1 MNAPLLV
8 ASGSDRIDARG
19 PSPDPSVTAGGQLL
33 AVARRCH
40 DRDTWI
46 VRTRGNSDATFVE
59 GEQATREYLAS
70 LGGAR

>member
-1 MNAPLLV
+1 MNALLLV
-8 ASGSDRIDARG
+8 ATGRDRIDARG

-46 VRTRGNSDATFVE
+46 VRLKDDQTPRFIE
-59 GEQATREYLAS
+59 GEQATRTFLAS
-70 LGGAR
+70 LGGGR